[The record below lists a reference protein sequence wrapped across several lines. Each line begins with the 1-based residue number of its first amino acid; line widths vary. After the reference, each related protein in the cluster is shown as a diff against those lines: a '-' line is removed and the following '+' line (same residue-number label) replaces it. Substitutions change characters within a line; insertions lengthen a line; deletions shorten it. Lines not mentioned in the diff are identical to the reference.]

1 MDPVEPKV
9 LGEISQNRRRESEIG
24 LKHFTRTPSPE
35 PKLYLPGTICIE
47 GNIGSGKSTLLAGL
61 QEAGYWVAEEPV
73 NEIWGEY
80 LGTLYSDQKRWGFT
94 FQIEVV
100 DWYKGLV
107 QRLQKEVVKPAVGG
121 GPGIKIV
128 ERSPTST
135 YQIFGKNLRRQGN
148 LTPWEMK
155 LLGKVVESWA
165 WLPEHTFYV
174 QTPYELA
181 YERLRLRNR
190 SGEEEVPID
199 LLQQLEIQHEEFMK
213 SKYCGRAHYL
223 DGRLGKK
230 ELVAQAISKI
240 KEIQSE
246 KLTGGSSK

>member
-1 MDPVEPKV
+1 MDLVCIEGAKAAEEV
-9 LGEISQNRRRESEIG
+9 FVS
-24 LKHFTRTPSPE
+24 RTPSPD
-35 PKLYLPGTICIE
+35 PTLFIPGTICIE
-47 GNIGSGKSTLLAGL
+47 GNIGSGKSTLLGGL
-61 QEAGYWVAEEPV
+61 REAGYWVAEEPV
-73 NEIWGEY
+73 KEIWGDY

-107 QRLQKEVVKPAVGG
+107 QRLQKDPVVTSAGG
-121 GPGIKIV
+121 GVGIKIV

-148 LTPWEMK
+148 LTAWEMK

-181 YERLRLRNR
+181 FERLRLRNR
-190 SGEEEVPID
+190 CGEEEVPIE
-199 LLQQLEIQHEEFMK
+199 LLRQLEIQHEAFMK

-223 DGRLGKK
+223 DGSLSKK
-230 ELVAQAISKI
+230 ELVAQAIEKI
-240 KEIQSE
+240 KEIQNE
-246 KLTGGSSK
+246 KTTGVLSK